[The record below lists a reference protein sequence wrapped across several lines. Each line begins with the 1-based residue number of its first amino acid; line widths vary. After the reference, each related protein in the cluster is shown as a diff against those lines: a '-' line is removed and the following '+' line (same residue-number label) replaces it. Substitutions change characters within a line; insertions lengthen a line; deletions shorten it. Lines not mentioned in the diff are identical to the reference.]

1 MVGLR
6 SRSRRKSSH
15 PGSRPPE
22 RDFSID
28 RIFPTESVGTWAR
41 YRRSSRPIPPTESF
55 GNSGSTASKIRFR
68 FARSPA
74 GFQRI
79 RQRQKNDPDAPASR
93 IRQWRTDTHTNSR
106 FRSERDCENNTE
118 EYVGNDRSRKR
129 MKNGPS
135 PPFSQVSAAV
145 HYTQW
150 TYPTGFRSRTE
161 DGFTVSPVFNGFVLE
176 SMERLNSES
185 FVGKKKRS
193 YAFPRTK
200 FHEHRLVP
208 SRDYHGRRNDKR
220 SRDPDADALP
230 ESETNGKP
238 QPHRDIT
245 ATQHCFARPHAAPPY
260 GASHCFEKQQAY
272 RDSGRSTA
280 AFPHISSAD

>member
-1 MVGLR
+1 
-6 SRSRRKSSH
+6 
-15 PGSRPPE
+15 
-22 RDFSID
+22 
-28 RIFPTESVGTWAR
+28 
-41 YRRSSRPIPPTESF
+41 
-55 GNSGSTASKIRFR
+55 
-68 FARSPA
+68 
-74 GFQRI
+74 
-79 RQRQKNDPDAPASR
+79 
-93 IRQWRTDTHTNSR
+93 
-106 FRSERDCENNTE
+106 
-118 EYVGNDRSRKR
+118 

-145 HYTQW
+145 RYTQW

-238 QPHRDIT
+238 QLYRDIT
-245 ATQHCFARPHAAPPY
+245 ATQHCFAKPHAAP
-260 GASHCFEKQQAY
+260 AIRRFIFFSKNSRHTA
-272 RDSGRSTA
+272 TA
-280 AFPHISSAD
+280 AGAQPLSRTYRPQIELKEKKHSRAYKPGSVLPPKKGSLCHLSRPAVTRPARQQPTPRHRASNPR